1 MLSHKGLDV
10 TYLEHDT
17 FRVKYG
23 ELIVYTDPFQIMPQ
37 QQKAD
42 IVTITHEHFDH
53 LSDTDLKK
61 VLKEGSVIIA
71 SINCREK
78 FQSLTSFEKIFVKPG
93 EVVEKKG
100 ITFQAVPAYNINKF
114 RAPGLPFHPRDY
126 LGVGFIIDFGG
137 IKVYHAGDTDNIE
150 EMKSFKDVSLALLP
164 ASGTY
169 VMTAEEAASAA
180 GIIRPDIAI
189 PMHWGAI
196 VGTRQDAERFK
207 NLASDK
213 GIKATVMEKSPS

>member
-17 FRVKYG
+17 FRIKYG

-61 VLKEGSVIIA
+61 VLKEGSIIVA

-78 FQSLTSFEKIFVKPG
+78 LQSLTSFEKVFVKPG

-100 ITFQAVPAYNINKF
+100 ITF
-114 RAPGLPFHPRDY
+114 
-126 LGVGFIIDFGG
+126 
-137 IKVYHAGDTDNIE
+137 YHAGDTDNIE
-150 EMKSFKDVSLALLP
+150 EMKGFKDVSLALLP

-180 GIIRPDIAI
+180 VVLRPDVAI

-196 VGTRQDAERFK
+196 EGTRQDAERFK
-207 NLASDK
+207 NLATDK
-213 GIKATVMEKSPS
+213 GIKATVMEKSPA